1 MPKQK
6 TSKAAKKRFKVTATG
21 KLLRRPAMRSHLL
34 EKKSAKRKR
43 GFRRLSEFK
52 SQDRR
57 AKEQV
62 EHSLVYAY
70 RDRKAKKRTFRRLWI
85 LRINAAAR
93 QNGLSYNQFVAG
105 LKKADIAL
113 DRKVLADLAV
123 SDPPAFAAIAE
134 QAKAALGTA
143 TAKQD

>member
-43 GFRRLSEFK
+43 GFRRLRAFK

-57 AKEQV
+57 EVKRLLGRAK
-62 EHSLVYAY
+62 
-70 RDRKAKKRTFRRLWI
+70 
-85 LRINAAAR
+85 
-93 QNGLSYNQFVAG
+93 
-105 LKKADIAL
+105 
-113 DRKVLADLAV
+113 
-123 SDPPAFAAIAE
+123 
-134 QAKAALGTA
+134 
-143 TAKQD
+143 